1 MGWESL
7 SVSYIML
14 VCANVTQ
21 LEESPFFASQT
32 ERGGGG

>member
-7 SVSYIML
+7 SVDYIVL
-14 VCANVTQ
+14 VCAKATQ

-32 ERGGGG
+32 ERGG